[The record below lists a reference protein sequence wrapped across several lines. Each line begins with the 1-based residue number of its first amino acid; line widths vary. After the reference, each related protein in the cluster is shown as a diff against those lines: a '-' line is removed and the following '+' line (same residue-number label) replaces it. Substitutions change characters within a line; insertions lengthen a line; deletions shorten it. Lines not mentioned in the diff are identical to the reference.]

1 MTAVSVT
8 ELISSWLWCRRGLCL
23 LIGLTGLLSD
33 LKSQLSETN
42 RVVMISLDGTPDYL
56 IDRFLKN
63 GVLPANGAFARI
75 RKTGAYAKTV
85 YPINVAST
93 GPSHISI
100 FTGATP
106 GTTGLV
112 GNSFRTK
119 QQQWNEPAY
128 TAFRQPYAAESI
140 FQAARRQ
147 GKKVI
152 ALGGVGIDYS
162 DSSRMTD
169 RMLMY
174 PSITGASTV
183 FNLTAGKDRYMVD
196 DQQYVRLNNGNAGT
210 AMEIQLGGGKKA
222 GLWFYLKDTLEDE
235 ANMLKPSFKIIID
248 TDSLISNGYAA
259 SLSETSWEVI
269 QIVHAGK
276 LYNMSSCLFGSS
288 LEKGRFQIY
297 LSPPAEVYG
306 YPQAFMERMQ
316 QSCGLWPGEPDNL
329 KATAGVVPEE
339 VWFEQVDRLATY
351 SKNLILRGMK
361 EENWDLL
368 FGYFSTLDDIQHR
381 YTLTDKRQLDYTAEQ
396 GRRPLRYQQIV
407 EKWFRIMDG
416 YLLEI
421 MNAAPAGTSFVLFS
435 DHGMIPTHSVLLLN
449 NLLEQSGYSFSKNEV
464 KAVPSGNSAHIY
476 INPEKISP
484 QNYSA
489 YLAGLKKKLEYFRNE
504 QTGELI
510 FELVADSNSQKKLGL
525 FHAGHSGDL
534 FVSCRNGYSLSGRF
548 IPAIPYLVSN
558 SFDREL
564 FKDQEEDVRTFLL
577 NGTMNETGRAV
588 HGCLA
593 KIREGQSVFYAW
605 GGAVSA
611 KKLKAVHSVQ
621 IAATVSK
628 LLKIQPPAQALNKPI
643 F

>member
-1 MTAVSVT
+1 
-8 ELISSWLWCRRGLCL
+8 
-23 LIGLTGLLSD
+23 
-33 LKSQLSETN
+33 
-42 RVVMISLDGTPDYL
+42 MISLDGTPDYL
-56 IDRFLKN
+56 IDRFLKK

-75 RKTGAYAKTV
+75 RKTGAYAKTM

-100 FTGATP
+100 FTGASP
-106 GTTGLV
+106 VTTGLV

-119 QQQWNEPAY
+119 AQQWNEPAY
-128 TAFRQPYAAESI
+128 TAFRKPYAAESI
-140 FQAARRQ
+140 FQAAKRQ

-174 PSITGASTV
+174 PSIVSASTI
-183 FNLTAGKDRYMVD
+183 FNLTAGTEQYIVD
-196 DQQYVRLNNGNAGT
+196 DQHYVRLNNGSTGAAT
-210 AMEIQLGGGKKA
+210 EIQLGGGKKA

-235 ANMLKPSFKIIID
+235 ANMLKPSYKIIID
-248 TDSLISNGYAA
+248 TDSLISNGYAV
-259 SLSETSWEVI
+259 SLSETTWEVI
-269 QIVHAGK
+269 RILHVGK
-276 LYNMSSCLFGSS
+276 VYNISSCLFESS
-288 LEKGRFQIY
+288 IEKGRFQIY

-306 YPQAFMERMQ
+306 YPQDFMERMQ

-329 KATAGVVPEE
+329 KATSGVVPEE

-351 SKNLILRGMK
+351 SKNLILQGMK

-396 GRRPLRYQQIV
+396 GLRPLRYQQII
-407 EKWFRIMDG
+407 EKWFRIIDG

-476 INPEKISP
+476 INPEKIAP
-484 QNYSA
+484 ENYSV
-489 YLAGLKKKLEYFRNE
+489 YLAGLKKMLEHFRDE
-504 QTGELI
+504 KSGEPV

-534 FVSCRNGYSLSGRF
+534 FVSCRKGYSLSGRF
-548 IPAIPYLVSN
+548 IPAIPNLVSN

-564 FKDQEEDVRTFLL
+564 FKDQEEEVRTFLL

-593 KIREGQSVFYAW
+593 KVRKGQSVFYAW
-605 GGAVSA
+605 GGAVPA

-628 LLKIQPPAQALNKPI
+628 LLKIHPPAQALNKPV